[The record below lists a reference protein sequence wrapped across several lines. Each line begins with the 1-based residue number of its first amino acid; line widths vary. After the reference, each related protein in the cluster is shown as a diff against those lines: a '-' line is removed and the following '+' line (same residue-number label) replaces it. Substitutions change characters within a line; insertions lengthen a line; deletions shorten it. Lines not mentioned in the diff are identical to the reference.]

1 MVGSILLLV
10 FLGNISVM
18 YIMIHQICLLVLRL
32 TNVFYPLIKYINRFP
47 DKTFFHDWSLY
58 NFQFSGAVVR
68 QC

>member
-1 MVGSILLLV
+1 MVDNILLLV

-18 YIMIHQICLLVLRL
+18 YIMIHQICLLMLRL
-32 TNVFYPLIKYINRFP
+32 TNVFYALIKQINRFP
-47 DKTFFHDWSLY
+47 DKTFFRDWSLY